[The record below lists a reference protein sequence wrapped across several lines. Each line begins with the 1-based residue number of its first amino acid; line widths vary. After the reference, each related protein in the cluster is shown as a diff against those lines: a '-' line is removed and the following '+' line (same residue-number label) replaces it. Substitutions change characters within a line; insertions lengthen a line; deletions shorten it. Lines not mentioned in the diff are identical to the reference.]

1 MSATPPA
8 SPASSLAELIHADDG
23 DSFVPTKALVIVAH
37 PDDIDFGTAGTVAT
51 LTDHGV
57 EVVYGLV
64 TSGQAGEPA
73 ELSPTDLAALRE
85 AEQGAAAAIVGVTE
99 LHWLGFPDGAVVAD
113 LELRKAVSRLIRVVK
128 PDLVITQTPERN
140 FERIYAAHPDH
151 LATGEAVV
159 SAVYPDARNAKSFP
173 ELLDEGHEPHSVP
186 RVWLMAGSAGTT
198 NLHVNITANLD
209 RKIAAL
215 MAHDSQNGP
224 RADMLPAMIREWAA
238 TSGEASGTGWPAVE
252 SFRRIHTE

>member
-1 MSATPPA
+1 MVAPSPGSPLAALIRPDDEDTFLPA
-8 SPASSLAELIHADDG
+8 K
-23 DSFVPTKALVIVAH
+23 VLVIVAH

-57 EVVYGLV
+57 DVVYGLV

-73 ELSPTDLAALRE
+73 DLSPTELAELRE
-85 AEQGAAAAIVGVTE
+85 AEQSAAASIVGVSE

-113 LELRKAVSRLIRVVK
+113 LELRRAISRLIRIVK

-173 ELLDEGHEPHSVP
+173 ELLHEGHKPHAVS
-186 RVWLMAGSAGTT
+186 RVWLMAGPAGST
-198 NLHVNITANLD
+198 NVHVDISANLE
-209 RKIAAL
+209 RKITAL
-215 MAHDSQNGP
+215 MAHESQNGL
-224 RADMLPAMIREWAA
+224 RADVLPAMIREWAA
-238 TSGEASGTGWPAVE
+238 TNAEASGTGWTAVE
-252 SFRRIHTE
+252 SFRQIHTE